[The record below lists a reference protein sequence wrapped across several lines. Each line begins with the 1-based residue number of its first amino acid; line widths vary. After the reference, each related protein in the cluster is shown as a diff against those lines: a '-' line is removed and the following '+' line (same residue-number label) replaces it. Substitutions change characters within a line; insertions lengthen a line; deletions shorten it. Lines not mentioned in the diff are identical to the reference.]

1 MPVVSASAVPQ
12 KAYSAFGITTRR
24 GLSSVS
30 STMCHPE
37 PVLRA
42 STAQVPSPENR
53 RAILANMPGLEMGA
67 HPRPVRRGLFGADVR
82 QMMACRRVAGAVIGA
97 ACRSDPAVHAAHRRR
112 HWTFVTRA
120 GHRERGAEGQL
131 SCACAELCHWS
142 LSASAAHDRTLG
154 APCSKGRSRRDGAA
168 MIAKPLQTQHEGG
181 RVDDFIVPRKSEA
194 SKRRKFR

>member
-12 KAYSAFGITTRR
+12 KAHSAFGITTRR

-30 STMCHPE
+30 STMRHPE
-37 PVLRA
+37 PV
-42 STAQVPSPENR
+42 SGIDGPGAQSENR

-67 HPRPVRRGLFGADVR
+67 HPRPVRRGLFGGDAR

-154 APCSKGRSRRDGAA
+154 APCSKGHSRRDGAA

-194 SKRRKFR
+194 SKRRKLR